1 MMTNS
6 FMTKKKLLV
15 ATKNLNNTKPT
26 IKIKLLSL
34 SGIILMVFIDQL
46 IKYFVDLLLK
56 PVGSVIII
64 PKVLSLTY
72 LENDGAMLGMM
83 GGKTLF
89 MTVAA
94 VICILVIMFVI
105 FSGKVKFG
113 IDYCCIVF
121 MAAGGLGNIIDRIR
135 LGYVIDYIEFL
146 FVDFYIFNFADCLV
160 TFAAFLMIANQI
172 VQIKKESQN
181 KKEKKQNG

>member
-1 MMTNS
+1 MMN
-6 FMTKKKLLV
+6 FFITKKKLLV

-26 IKIKLLSL
+26 LKIKLLSL
-34 SGIILMVFIDQL
+34 SGIILMVFVDQL
-46 IKYFVDLLLK
+46 IKYFVDLHLK
-56 PVGSVIII
+56 PVGSIILI
-64 PKVLSLTY
+64 PKLLSLTY

-83 GGKTLF
+83 GGKTLI
-89 MTVAA
+89 MTIAA
-94 VICILVIMFVI
+94 VICVLAIMFVI

-135 LGYVIDYIEFL
+135 LGYVIDYIELL

-160 TFAAFLMIANQI
+160 TFAAFVMIANQI
-172 VQIKKESQN
+172 IQIKKDSQSE
-181 KKEKKQNG
+181 KEKKQNG